1 MIKEK
6 VEMPYRLSEEQEMFR
21 QTVRR
26 FAEERVASRV
36 SEMDKEDCFPRDL
49 YQEIAKMGLPALF
62 YPLEYGGSDADLL
75 TCCLASEELCR
86 VSTSVGAFLG
96 SIHSLV
102 SSCFKLSASR
112 EQREKYLPDV
122 TSGRKICA
130 FGLTEPDAGS
140 DIASMRSRAVRDGN
154 EYILNGVKNF
164 NSGIDF
170 ADMTLVYAKTDP
182 SAGIKGIS
190 ALIVENGTP
199 GFSYSV
205 TGRML
210 GFRGIHHCESVFE
223 DCRVPKENLIGKEG
237 EGFQTVLKVL
247 DEGRTLAGASGVGTA
262 QGALDYA
269 VRYAKERIQFGK
281 PIAEFQAIGHML
293 ADMATMTESARHLV
307 YKAAAVVR
315 EHSKESMKLA
325 TMAKYFATD
334 VAMKV
339 TSRAVDILGGY
350 GYSEEYPVERMMRDA
365 KGLQIY
371 EGTNQIQRNAVA
383 RVLLT

>member
-1 MIKEK
+1 MS
-6 VEMPYRLSEEQEMFR
+6 YRLSEEQEMFR
-21 QTVRR
+21 QTVKR
-26 FAEERVASRV
+26 FAQEKVVPRV
-36 SEMDKEDCFPRDL
+36 SEMDKEDQFPRDL
-49 YQEIAKMGLPALF
+49 YQEIANMGLPALF
-62 YPLEYGGSDADLL
+62 YPSKYGGSDADLL

-86 VSTSVGAFLG
+86 ASTSVGAFLG
-96 SIHSLV
+96 SIHALF
-102 SSCFKLSASR
+102 SSCFKLSASE
-112 EQREKYLPDV
+112 EQKQKYIPDV
-122 TSGRKICA
+122 VSGKRLCA

-140 DIASMRSRAVRDGN
+140 DIGSMRSRAVLNGD

-170 ADMTLVYAKTDP
+170 ADMTLVYAKTDIN
-182 SAGIKGIS
+182 AGIKGIS
-190 ALIVENGTP
+190 ALLVEKGTP

-210 GFRGIHHCESVFE
+210 GFRGIHHCESVF
-223 DCRVPKENLIGKEG
+223 DNCRVPKENLIGKEG

-247 DEGRTLAGASGVGTA
+247 DEGRILAGASGVGTA

-269 VRYAKERIQFGK
+269 VRYAKERVQFGK
-281 PIAEFQAIGHML
+281 PIAEFQAISHML

-307 YKAAAVVR
+307 YRAATIVA
-315 EHSKESMKLA
+315 EHTKESMKLA

-383 RVLLT
+383 RVLLS

>member
-1 MIKEK
+1 MS
-6 VEMPYRLSEEQEMFR
+6 YTLSEEQEMFR

-26 FAEERVASRV
+26 FAQERVAPRV

-49 YQEIAKMGLPALF
+49 YEEISKMGLPALF
-62 YPLEYGGSDADLL
+62 YPSEYGGSDADLL
-75 TCCLASEELCR
+75 TCCLSSEELCS

-96 SIHSLV
+96 SIHALF
-102 SSCFKLSASR
+102 SSCFKLSASK
-112 EQREKYLPDV
+112 EQKEKYIPDMV
-122 TSGRKICA
+122 SGKKLCA

-140 DIASMRSRAVRDGN
+140 DISSMRSKAFLDGD

-182 SAGIKGIS
+182 DAGIKGIS
-190 ALIVENGTP
+190 ALLVEKGTP
-199 GFSYSV
+199 GFSYTV

-210 GFRGIHHCESVFE
+210 GFKGIHHCESVFE

-247 DEGRTLAGASGVGTA
+247 DEGRILAGASGVGTA
-262 QGALDYA
+262 QGALNYA
-269 VRYAKERIQFGK
+269 LHYAKERVQFGR
-281 PIAEFQAIGHML
+281 PIAEFQAISHML

-307 YKAAAVVR
+307 YRAATIIE

-334 VAMKV
+334 VAMNV
-339 TSRAVDILGGY
+339 TSHAVDILGGY

-383 RVLLT
+383 RVLLA